1 VKPAPF
7 EYHAPG
13 SLDETVELLARHGD
27 EAKVL
32 AGGQSLL
39 PMLNFRLARPAVVVD
54 INRIPGLD
62 YVREEDGRVAIGAL
76 ARQRRV
82 ERTDLPRLPLL
93 GETLRW
99 VGHAAIRTRG
109 TIAGSLAHADPAAE
123 LPALLLCLDGSVIA
137 RSRAGQR
144 ELAAGRLF
152 VAPLTTALRP
162 DELITEVRVP
172 TLPAGA
178 GACLLEVA
186 RRHGDFALVGV
197 VTVVELRGDRI
208 QRARVALFGCAGTP
222 VRATGVEQALR
233 DQPPTAE
240 TIAAAARAATAS
252 LTPDS
257 DLHASAE
264 YRRRVAGTLVQR
276 ALATAAE
283 RARGRA

>member
-7 EYHAPG
+7 DYQAPG
-13 SLDETVELLARHGD
+13 ALDEALELLARHGD

-62 YVREEDGRVAIGAL
+62 YVREEAGRVAIGAL

-82 ERTDLPRLPLL
+82 ERAALPRLPLL
-93 GETLRW
+93 GEALRW

-162 DELITEVRVP
+162 DEMITEVRVP
-172 TLPAGA
+172 ALPAGA
-178 GACLLEVA
+178 GGCLLEVA

-197 VTVVELRGDRI
+197 VAVVELRGDRI
-208 QRARVALFGCAGTP
+208 QRARVALFGCGGTP
-222 VRATGVEQALR
+222 VRATGAEQALGG
-233 DQPPTAE
+233 QAPTAE
-240 TIAAAARAATAS
+240 SMAAAARAATAS

-283 RARGRA
+283 RARDRA